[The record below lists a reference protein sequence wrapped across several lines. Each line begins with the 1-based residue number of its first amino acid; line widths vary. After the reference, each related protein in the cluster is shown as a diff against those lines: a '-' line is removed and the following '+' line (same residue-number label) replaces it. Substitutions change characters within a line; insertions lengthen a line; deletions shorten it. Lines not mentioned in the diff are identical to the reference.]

1 MNFTDKSIKALKAKD
16 KRYVL
21 TESGNYGEGRLQIR
35 VSESGAKTFR
45 VQYHINGKRKVI
57 GLGICCPGMAFCCC
71 PYIGGCDAAGD

>member
-1 MNFTDKSIKALKAKD
+1 MNFTDKLIKALKAKD
-16 KRYVL
+16 KRYVV

-57 GLGICCPGMAFCCC
+57 GLGTYPTVDLKKARLGF
-71 PYIGGCDAAGD
+71 